1 MEAPNENIYGR
12 AERSASFTDVNDC
25 TCSNLW
31 NEDEVIPMD
40 IYTACSIGEYSCVR
54 QHLADGVELADLDRP
69 NCSGWTPLMY
79 AAYVGHDN
87 IVNLLL
93 DCHVNVNAITAKN
106 GATALMLAASCG
118 NESVV
123 YFLLQ
128 KGAKIDAQDKRGWT
142 GLFYATYQGHHK
154 VVQLLLENGAD
165 KELREYRLGLT
176 PLLAAAKEGH
186 EVIFEELVR
195 SNANMTAHTNR
206 GEDAQSLA
214 LQNGNMTVVNII
226 NQQAFLNLPNIM
238 LRSEPGLVPDYSDN
252 VEDKVCAWQQKNVIP
267 NIGIQDGPEAFKKLM
282 SSHQNDR
289 KPVNIPSTTGEQER
303 AGHFVGSPYCLANTP
318 GTPVGSYESEHF
330 FINCG
335 RTVQSASLH
344 KKLQKMHSSGSDASR
359 SPQLQAEEAP
369 LTKPSIANFLD
380 ELKLTKYIPTF
391 EEQDVDFTTL
401 LTLTESDLKEVGIYL
416 FGPRRKILTA
426 ISEWK
431 RENNYPNTENDRKAL
446 EECQHQAHKIEVQ
459 LLDATSEVKQ
469 LQKHFSLEKDLRL
482 CVEGC
487 LVEEKAKRQEI
498 YTRVCQMRE
507 HWQQVEEER
516 ENLKSLCRELEE
528 NGNFSQAR
536 VKEVHCKLERSV
548 ENLGKV
554 VQLGKTGINTILY
567 VDQSSQTGNSSES
580 SGNSSS

>member
-1 MEAPNENIYGR
+1 MDEPKEYFYGR
-12 AERSASFTDVNDC
+12 AERSASFTDVND
-25 TCSNLW
+25 CSNLW

-40 IYTACSIGEYSCVR
+40 IYTACAIGEYSCVQ
-54 QHLADGVELADLDRP
+54 QHLADGVELADLDKP
-69 NCSGWTPLMY
+69 NCGGWTPLMY

-93 DCHVNVNAITAKN
+93 DYHVNVNATTAEN
-106 GATALMLAASCG
+106 GVNALMLAASCG

-128 KGAKIDAQDKRGWT
+128 NGAKIDAQDKRGWT
-142 GLFYATYQGHHK
+142 GLFYATYQGHHM

-165 KELREYRLGLT
+165 MELREYRFGLT

-195 SNANMTAHTNR
+195 CNANMNAHTNR
-206 GEDAQSLA
+206 GEDARSLA
-214 LQNGNMTVVNII
+214 LRNGNMAVVNVI
-226 NQQAFLNLPNIM
+226 NQQAFLNMPNIM
-238 LRSEPGLVPDYSDN
+238 LRSEPGLVPDDSDH
-252 VEDKVCAWQQKNVIP
+252 VEDKVCAVLQGKNVIP
-267 NIGIQDGPEAFKKLM
+267 KVGIQDGPEAFKKLM

-289 KPVNIPSTTGEQER
+289 KPVNIPSMTGEQER
-303 AGHFVGSPYCLANTP
+303 TSHFVGSPYCLANTP

-335 RTVQSASLH
+335 RTVESASLH
-344 KKLQKMHSSGSDASR
+344 KKLQKMHSTGSDASR
-359 SPQLQAEEAP
+359 QLQVGEASP
-369 LTKPSIANFLD
+369 MKPTIANFLED
-380 ELKLTKYIPTF
+380 LNLTKYISTF
-391 EEQDVDFTTL
+391 EDQDVDFITL
-401 LTLTESDLKEVGIYL
+401 LTLTDSDLREVGISL

-426 ISEWK
+426 ISDWK
-431 RENNYPNTENDRKAL
+431 EENNYLNTENDRKAL
-446 EECQHQAHKIEVQ
+446 EECQHQAHKIEAE
-459 LLDATSEVKQ
+459 LLNATSEVKQ
-469 LQKHFSLEKDLRL
+469 LQTLLSQEKDLRL

-498 YTRVCQMRE
+498 YMRVCQMRE
-507 HWQQVEEER
+507 HWRQVEEEGG
-516 ENLKSLCRELEE
+516 NLKSLCRELEE

-536 VKEVHCKLERSV
+536 VKEVYCKLASSI

-554 VQLGKTGINTILY
+554 VQLGKTGISSILY
-567 VDQSSQTGNSSES
+567 VDQNSQDGNSSES